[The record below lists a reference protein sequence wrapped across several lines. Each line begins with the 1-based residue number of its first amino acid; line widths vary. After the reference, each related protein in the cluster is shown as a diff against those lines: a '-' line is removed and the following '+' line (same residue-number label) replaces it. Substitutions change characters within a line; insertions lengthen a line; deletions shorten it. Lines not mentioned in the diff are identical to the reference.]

1 MNQKLYRKIQS
12 MTLAEIYAAMYTDPL
27 TRVQNRRAFDEA
39 VAEGAH
45 DQVAIIDLD
54 SLKYLNDETPGGH
67 RTGDEFLASLANT
80 LVRFFGADSVYR
92 IAGDEFAVLGGTF
105 DGLQNLLE
113 RAREVFPGF
122 SFGIGSTLQE
132 ADTGPNGLLREKRIR
147 EQEGLRAGR
156 GERPP
161 WMSQTTKVAV

>member
-1 MNQKLYRKIQS
+1 MNEKLYRKIQS
-12 MTLAEIYAAMYTDPL
+12 MTLTEIYAAMYTDPL

-67 RTGDEFLASLANT
+67 RTGDEFLASLAHT
-80 LVRFFGADSVYR
+80 LTRVFGDDVVYR
-92 IAGDEFAVLGGTF
+92 LSGDEFAVLG
-105 DGLQNLLE
+105 DNKLALAGLLDK
-113 RAREVFPGF
+113 ARSYFPGF
-122 SFGIGSTLQE
+122 SFGVGTTVE
-132 ADTGPNGLLREKRIR
+132 TADRALRVEKRKR
-147 EQEGLRAGR
+147 EQLGLRAAR

-161 WMSQTTKVAV
+161 WMDKTKKVV